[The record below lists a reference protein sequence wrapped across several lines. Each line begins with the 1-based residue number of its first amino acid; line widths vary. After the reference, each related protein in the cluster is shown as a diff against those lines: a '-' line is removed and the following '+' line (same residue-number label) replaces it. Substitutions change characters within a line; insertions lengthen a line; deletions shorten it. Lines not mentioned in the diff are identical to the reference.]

1 MKTVVY
7 SNRLT
12 ILHII
17 LNCRSWKSLVTYKYV
32 ILLLRVE
39 PAVRDSYVNMTYGYT
54 VSWWTALWAT
64 SADWTAT
71 DTHRWVKQQLTVG
84 MGESLRQP
92 ITTTPYHCRVTV
104 ETCDTERPTGQLRLT
119 KIMATPLE
127 SLRQIVRQEICNC
140 WPCTSHICDICKAF
154 IKSWEILDPLI
165 LRRNYI
171 NCIHLYPTYH
181 FLPC

>member
-1 MKTVVY
+1 MLSLLYETPTSTWHTVTQ
-7 SNRLT
+7 SADGRPCELHQLTGLRLT
-12 ILHII
+12 
-17 LNCRSWKSLVTYKYV
+17 
-32 ILLLRVE
+32 
-39 PAVRDSYVNMTYGYT
+39 
-54 VSWWTALWAT
+54 
-64 SADWTAT
+64 T

-119 KIMATPLE
+119 KILATPLE
-127 SLRQIVRQEICNC
+127 SLRQIVRQEICN
-140 WPCTSHICDICKAF
+140 WRPCTSHICDICKAF

-165 LRRNYI
+165 LRQNYI

-181 FLPC
+181 FLPSLC